1 MKVLLVNGS
10 PHRKG
15 ETYNALSL
23 VETALNEKGIGTE
36 WFWIGNKPVLGCVD
50 CGKCSKTFRCSK
62 TKATSFIF
70 SRNSHL
76 MAWGRRRIHAASLS
90 YKALCYPE
98 LG

>member
-36 WFWIGNKPVLGCVD
+36 WFWIGNKPVRGCVD
-50 CGKCSKTFRCSK
+50 CVR
-62 TKATSFIF
+62 
-70 SRNSHL
+70 
-76 MAWGRRRIHAASLS
+76 
-90 YKALCYPE
+90 
-98 LG
+98 